1 MTNIQALK
9 YIDIVIRNLHLN
21 PNKVIEN
28 SIEVN
33 YTEAIISVLDT
44 KGNTFSYV
52 FALNGSS

>member
-21 PNKVIEN
+21 PNKVIEI

-33 YTEAIISVLDT
+33 YTEAKISVLDT

>member
-1 MTNIQALK
+1 MTNSEGLK

-21 PNKVIEN
+21 PNKVIEI

-33 YTEAIISVLDT
+33 YTDAKISVL
-44 KGNTFSYV
+44 GNRFRYV